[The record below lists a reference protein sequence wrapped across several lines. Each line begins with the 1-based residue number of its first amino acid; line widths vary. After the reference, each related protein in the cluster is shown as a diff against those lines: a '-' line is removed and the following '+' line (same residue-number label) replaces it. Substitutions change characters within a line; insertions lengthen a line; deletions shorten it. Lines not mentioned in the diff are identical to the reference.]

1 MPTPGATP
9 FPPLNFKNI
18 GQQCPIII
26 DEAVNAIR
34 RLLSSVC
41 RKNNTKTKPLQKSNK
56 KTIMPI
62 FNPSTRVTFVAPVD
76 PLPISSR
83 FFLEMILVNMYPKGI
98 DPIVYPIN
106 MYMKYSIFFSYF

>member
-1 MPTPGATP
+1 MNVPTPGATP

-41 RKNNTKTKPLQKSNK
+41 FNTSTKIKPLQKSNK
-56 KTIMPI
+56 KTIIPI
-62 FNPSTRVTFVAPVD
+62 FSPRARVTFVAPVE
-76 PLPISSR
+76 PLPISSK
-83 FFLEMILVNMYPKGI
+83 FLLEIILVNMYPKGT
-98 DPIVYPIN
+98 DPIV
-106 MYMKYSIFFSYF
+106 